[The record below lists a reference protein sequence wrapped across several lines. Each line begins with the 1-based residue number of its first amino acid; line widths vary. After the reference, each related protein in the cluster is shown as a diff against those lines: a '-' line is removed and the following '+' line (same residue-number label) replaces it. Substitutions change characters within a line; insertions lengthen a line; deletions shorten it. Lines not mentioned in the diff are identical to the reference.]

1 MILQT
6 VVLVGVM
13 LLVCPTGRTQTKS
26 LGDVAGSIKL
36 NPEAIVEKN
45 GVVVDSGAGDETDGE
60 LLGGVLAGCSA
71 VADQLGELVEQ
82 ARNTTLLRDD
92 PILARMEESARELER
107 EVQEIYLLRLGDGF
121 SEPLGEALE
130 AADICGAAGAT
141 VREDINLNNSTFTKS
156 NAEIVRC
163 RRQMGQARERFAA
176 VVKTPGRFTSA
187 STTKSSPE
195 TPPTDD
201 EIIAARCGSERSKGP
216 DAVDACRQRQYLSQ
230 AAMASRNADNEML
243 DPGVFADIRRVC
255 LKLYPRDFV
264 GQDNCEQSRMTE
276 SRLENE

>member
-1 MILQT
+1 MRIQA
-6 VVLVGVM
+6 VVLVSVM
-13 LLVCPTGRTQTKS
+13 LLVCPTGWTQTKS

-36 NPEAIVEKN
+36 NPEAIVEENK
-45 GVVVDSGAGDETDGE
+45 VVVDSRAGEKADGE
-60 LLGGVLAGCSA
+60 LIGGVLADCSA

-82 ARNTTLLRDD
+82 ARTKTLLRDD
-92 PILARMEESARELER
+92 PILTRMEESARELER
-107 EVQEIYLLRLGDGF
+107 GVQEIYLLRPGDRF

-130 AADICGAAGAT
+130 AADICSAAGAR
-141 VREDINLNNSTFTKS
+141 VREDINLNKSTFTESKT
-156 NAEIVRC
+156 EIARC
-163 RRQMGQARERFAA
+163 RRQMGQARERLA
-176 VVKTPGRFTSA
+176 VVVKSPGRSTAA
-187 STTKSSPE
+187 STTQNSPE

-216 DAVDACRQRQYLSQ
+216 GAVDACRQRQYLSQ

-243 DPGVFADIRRVC
+243 DHGVFADIRQVC

-264 GQDNCEQSRMTE
+264 GRDNCEQNRMTE